1 MFQAVRSYCSST
13 AAALLAIA
21 LAVVFTGSVLGAEGR
36 LPQRLMP
43 EAVSVAITTPFSTL
57 LIARK
62 HR

>member
-1 MFQAVRSYCSST
+1 MLHAVRTRFTRT
-13 AAALLAIA
+13 AAAAVAIA

-43 EAVSVAITTPFSTL
+43 EAVSLAVTTPVSAL
-57 LIARK
+57 PAQRR